1 MWTNFWRYFVIAA
14 PPSTRS
20 HSFVFNVCS
29 LVALRW
35 LCMMLRWC
43 LTTFWQMI
51 HWNGRDSVSHLPC
64 LSKNK
69 NTLQGKSTNNTLFY
83 IYLFRHCYRVVPF
96 FIYSQFVTWVFLEN
110 SLMIGRVS
118 EPLLWPGSGFIFF
131 FYFHA
136 NCINCTIRIHF
147 IREKN
152 YKKTIHVRY

>member
-20 HSFVFNVCS
+20 HSFVFDVCS

-64 LSKNK
+64 LSKNN

-83 IYLFRHCYRVVPF
+83 IYLFRHCYRVVPSI
-96 FIYSQFVTWVFLEN
+96 FIFSICNLGIFGKFPHDWK
-110 SLMIGRVS
+110 
-118 EPLLWPGSGFIFF
+118 GFGAFTLARLRLHFFF

-147 IREKN
+147 IREK
-152 YKKTIHVRY
+152 KL